1 MLISVCPK
9 IFCKTFAGIP
19 DSIHLVAYVCRYGI
33 IMTNGKSQYSRGF
46 LRLSLFFNSFSN
58 VDFQREKCR
67 NKGAVK
73 VKTKNFIPAIMPNRD
88 FKGVSSSW

>member
-1 MLISVCPK
+1 MLECPSRLDTVV
-9 IFCKTFAGIP
+9 IGTPAASCR
-19 DSIHLVAYVCRYGI
+19 VALVCRYGI

>member
-1 MLISVCPK
+1 MSECPR
-9 IFCKTFAGIP
+9 IFCNTLAGIP

>member
-1 MLISVCPK
+1 MLPFLSFVPLIN
-9 IFCKTFAGIP
+9 
-19 DSIHLVAYVCRYGI
+19 LVAKVCRYGI

>member
-1 MLISVCPK
+1 MEVMTGSGVSMSR
-9 IFCKTFAGIP
+9 
-19 DSIHLVAYVCRYGI
+19 SIEPAECRYGI